1 MTYPKAEL
9 FYEKSIGLMENLYNR
24 WQDEREYE
32 DFNDYVKP
40 LQPIAAE
47 CGVEIVSM
55 KKRPFSVV
63 FTSDGK
69 KFAAVVTSK
78 TTHFEIVA

>member
-24 WQDEREYE
+24 WQDEHEYE

-40 LQPIAAE
+40 LQPIATE
-47 CGVEIVSM
+47 CGVKIVAM